1 MNEYCEWFFN
11 LEEKYP
17 SPSKAGE
24 GEVQSKYKFGYW
36 SDFLAIAPGVNLPDE
51 MNYTCTIHRGFKK

>member
-11 LEEKYP
+11 LEEKY
-17 SPSKAGE
+17 PSKAGE

-51 MNYTCTIHRGFKK
+51 MNYTYSCT